1 MFRYQ
6 FVSNLRFFIRISTIP
21 IFLKLSLTILQS
33 LCKVVVCMRMVSLSC
48 TCLEINAF
56 FQEWELPGIVVLI
69 KACPVVEDVRF
80 VMNSK
85 HEKVT
90 MECDIL

>member
-1 MFRYQ
+1 MLGEFQNCYKTPIHPPSRCIPL
-6 FVSNLRFFIRISTIP
+6 LRFTFS
-21 IFLKLSLTILQS
+21 
-33 LCKVVVCMRMVSLSC
+33 VVVCMRMVSLSC
-48 TCLEINAF
+48 TRLEINAS

-80 VMNSK
+80 VMNPK

>member
-1 MFRYQ
+1 
-6 FVSNLRFFIRISTIP
+6 
-21 IFLKLSLTILQS
+21 
-33 LCKVVVCMRMVSLSC
+33 MRMVSLSC
-48 TCLEINAF
+48 TRLEINAS

-80 VMNSK
+80 VMNPK